1 MLYWLSVCL
10 HIKWTKTADVS
21 SINLKKMLKIEALL
35 VVKALISFETKVNK
49 IKTIL
54 KQVNDMLLFNN
65 VG

>member
-10 HIKWTKTADVS
+10 HIKWTKTVDVN
-21 SINLKKMLKIEALL
+21 SINLKKILKIEALL

-54 KQVNDMLLFNN
+54 KQVNDILLFNN